1 MQGLNNTVCDFDNS
15 CLGFTEK
22 IGRFSR
28 LISEGEIV
36 HFPKPLGEKANP
48 GRERYDLTCCF
59 HAEADEQL

>member
-1 MQGLNNTVCDFDNS
+1 MQGLNNTVCDLITAVWVLLKKF
-15 CLGFTEK
+15 
-22 IGRFSR
+22 GRFSR